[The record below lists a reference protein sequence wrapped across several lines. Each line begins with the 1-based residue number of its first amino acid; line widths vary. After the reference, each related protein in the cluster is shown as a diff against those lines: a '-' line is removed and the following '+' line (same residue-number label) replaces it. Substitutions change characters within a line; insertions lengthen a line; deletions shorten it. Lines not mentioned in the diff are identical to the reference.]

1 MYLQI
6 ENFFGVCTGKTMV
19 VSQND
24 SNNIASSLPPL
35 SLVFLFVFLAFLL
48 LGYLIKAVDSEG
60 RTPLDLSTDA
70 SIRRMVRTEEMVRMS
85 GENFDLLE
93 AVEVND
99 TTVSN

>member
-1 MYLQI
+1 M
-6 ENFFGVCTGKTMV
+6 
-19 VSQND
+19 
-24 SNNIASSLPPL
+24 
-35 SLVFLFVFLAFLL
+35 
-48 LGYLIKAVDSEG
+48 KAVDSEG

-99 TTVSN
+99 TTVRA